1 MISNKEKIFENHIK
15 QYLVDKNKHG
25 YRELTAADC
34 NDKEHHLVFPHLI
47 EFIKETQLSKY
58 NKLIENYGT
67 DADDEIR
74 KALVEDLK
82 RRPLWVIIRN
92 GLLVRGEELK
102 LYFPKPRSSF
112 GTAVAELYKKN
123 IFGVKSQ
130 YYFVDGE
137 DKSIDLV
144 LFLNGL
150 PIITIELKHEDEG
163 QNVHD
168 AVAQY
173 NLRPQNNKIFIYPF
187 LHIAS
192 DTSEVKVA
200 TNPFADINFQWF
212 NEGMINRAGDKAEYP
227 VEYLYKKALSK
238 DQVLEYISFYLIY
251 VPAENKVDETGIR
264 ILKDASVIFPR
275 YHQLRSTQRLATDLV
290 QHFNEVRCLG
300 NKYLINHSAGSGKT
314 LTISWMADRLDSLYA
329 ANNTKLFDLV
339 FVLTDRRSLDKNVKD
354 DLAKLVHLKE
364 KIGLTK
370 HSDEL
375 RRFIKQRKSIVVT
388 TIQKFA
394 YIQELLEEDETLKQ
408 LKIAFIIDEA
418 HRGQDGKMAKNSR
431 ALFTNAAEPDKDNEK
446 GEEEEFLDEI
456 RELKLNNQ
464 VLIAFTATPIQSTVD
479 FFGQPFDEYTEDEAI
494 REGYIKDVATNII
507 SYQTLYHLKSKTLI
521 PDDELYPAG
530 IVHKAL
536 RDVAYRDPE
545 LIEYK
550 SEVILRYFEDKV
562 KNELNGE
569 AKAMVVASSRPAG
582 LLFFQAL
589 KEKLEKRRC
598 PYKVLFAFSDYTDE
612 HGNEIKEELVNE
624 LNTLHDGKLIQE
636 VFDEKPEYRIMVVAN
651 KFQVG
656 FNQPK
661 LVAMFLDKVV
671 SGVNAVQ
678 TLSRLN
684 RNYPGK
690 DTPMVLDFTNS
701 VDRIFAAFRQYR
713 RGSNFTPQEPSP
725 DTLEE
730 RYKEFLSWKLFS
742 EAEVSFYTKL
752 VKEAANDHTKDG
764 ELMTLAN
771 EYRKKFI
778 EIVPDKTQQ
787 KEVVLFLQ
795 RFVSEF
801 YFISLFYQ
809 LPEYIVRFAFFAEA
823 IADKLFKKGSMKSL
837 SDYLKHLMVEKSA
850 VRYRGIVDG
859 TSIVNEPPRQG
870 GNTGG
875 NGPSGGNGGF
885 QPPRASVPEVMD
897 DLRNVFQISDEEAIL
912 INAVIEELVKD
923 EFLVTTIQRNASN
936 PLFMKNYRGVIRQR
950 VIKYYFDHN
959 WDDRLIEGP
968 YINPGGIID
977 YIVKAIVQLCASQAA

>member
-1 MISNKEKIFENHIK
+1 MISNKEKIFENHIR
-15 QYLVDKNKHG
+15 QYLVDQHQ

-34 NDKEHHLVFPHLI
+34 TDREHHFVFPHLV
-47 EFIKETQLSKY
+47 EFIKDTQLAKY
-58 NKLIENYGT
+58 NKLVENYGT

-74 KALVEDLK
+74 KALVEDLL

-92 GLLVRGEELK
+92 GLQVRGEEFK

-112 GTAVAELYKKN
+112 GTSGAELYQKN
-123 IFGVKSQ
+123 IFAVKSQ
-130 YYFVDGE
+130 YRFASGE
-137 DKSIDLV
+137 NDSIDLV

-150 PIITIELKHEDEG
+150 PVITIELKHEDEH

-173 NLRPQNNKIFIYPF
+173 NIRPQNSNIFNYPF
-187 LHIAS
+187 LHIAA

-200 TNPFADINFQWF
+200 TNPVADTNFQWF
-212 NEGMINRAGDKAEYP
+212 NEGLINEAEDNTEYP

-251 VPAENKVDETGIR
+251 VPAEDKIDETGIR
-264 ILKDASVIFPR
+264 IVKDAFTIFPR

-290 QHFNEVRCLG
+290 QHFDEVRNLG
-300 NKYLINHSAGSGKT
+300 KKYLINHSAGSGKT

-329 ANNTKLFDLV
+329 TNNTKLFDMV

-370 HSDEL
+370 YSDEL
-375 RRFIKQRKSIVVT
+375 RKFIKQRKSIVVT

-418 HRGQDGKMAKNSR
+418 HRGQDGKMARNSR
-431 ALFTNAAEPDKDNEK
+431 ALFTNAEEPDKDNEK
-446 GEEEEFLDEI
+446 DEEEEFVEEV
-456 RELKLNNQ
+456 RKLKLNNQ
-464 VLIAFTATPIQSTVD
+464 VLIAFTATPVQSTVD

-494 REGYIKDVATNII
+494 KEGYIKDVARNII

-530 IVHKAL
+530 LVHKAL

-562 KNELNGE
+562 KDELNGQ

-582 LLFFQAL
+582 LLFFQSL
-589 KEKLEKRRC
+589 KEKIEKRGYS
-598 PYKVLFAFSDYTDE
+598 YKVLFAFSDYTDE
-612 HGNEIKEELVNE
+612 KGNEIKEENINE

-661 LVAMFLDKVV
+661 LTAMFLDKVV
-671 SGVNAVQ
+671 NGVNAVQ

-701 VDRIFAAFRQYR
+701 VDRIFAAFRNYR
-713 RGSNFTPQEPSP
+713 RGSTFIPREPNP
-725 DTLEE
+725 DTLEQLY
-730 RYKEFLSWKLFS
+730 REFLSWNLFT
-742 EAEVSFYTKL
+742 EGEISFYTKL

-764 ELMTLAN
+764 ALMTLSN

-778 EIVPDKTQQ
+778 DLVPDKAQQ
-787 KEVVLFLQ
+787 KDVVLFLN
-795 RFVSEF
+795 RFVADF
-801 YFISLFYQ
+801 YFISLFFQ
-809 LPEYIVRFAFFAEA
+809 LPEHIVRFALFGEA

-837 SDYLKHLMVEKSA
+837 SDYLKNLLVEKSA
-850 VRYRGIVDG
+850 VRYRGVIDG
-859 TSIVNEPPRQG
+859 VSIVNEPPGPRR
-870 GNTGG
+870 NTGG
-875 NGPSGGNGGF
+875 NSTPGSF
-885 QPPRASVPEVMD
+885 EPPRASVPEVMD

-912 INAVIEELVKD
+912 INAVIEELVTD
-923 EFLVTTIQRNASN
+923 DLLVVTIQRNASN
-936 PLFMKNYRGVIRQR
+936 PLFMNNYRGVIRQR
-950 VIKYYFDHN
+950 VINYYLENN

-977 YIVKAIVQLCASQAA
+977 YIVKAIVNLCAAQAA

>member
-1 MISNKEKIFENHIK
+1 MISNKEKIFENHIR
-15 QYLVDKNKHG
+15 QYLVDQHQ
-25 YRELTAADC
+25 YRELTSADC
-34 NDKEHHLVFPHLI
+34 NDKEHHLVFPHLV
-47 EFIKETQLSKY
+47 EFIKDTQFSKY
-58 NKLIENYGT
+58 NKLVENYGT

-74 KALVEDLK
+74 KALVEDLL

-92 GLLVRGEELK
+92 GLQVRGEEFK
-102 LYFPKPRSSF
+102 LCFPRPRSSF
-112 GTAVAELYKKN
+112 GTAGAELYLKN
-123 IFGVKSQ
+123 IFAVKSQ
-130 YYFVDGE
+130 YRFASGE
-137 DKSIDLV
+137 NDSIDLV
-144 LFLNGL
+144 IFLNGL
-150 PIITIELKHEDEG
+150 PVITIELKHEDEH

-173 NLRPQNNKIFIYPF
+173 NIRPQDNKIFTYPF

-200 TNPFADINFQWF
+200 TNPFADTNFQWF
-212 NEGMINRAGDKAEYP
+212 NEGLMNQPEVETEYP

-238 DQVLEYISFYLIY
+238 DQVLGYISFYLIY
-251 VPAENKVDETGIR
+251 VPGEDKIDEAGIR
-264 ILKDASVIFPR
+264 VVKDAYTIFPR
-275 YHQLRSTQRLATDLV
+275 YHQLRCTQRLASDLV
-290 QHFNEVRCLG
+290 QHFDEFRNLG
-300 NKYLINHSAGSGKT
+300 KKYLINHSAGSGKT

-329 ANNTKLFDLV
+329 TNNTKLFDMV
-339 FVLTDRRSLDKNVKD
+339 FVLTDRRSLDKNIKD

-375 RRFIKQRKSIVVT
+375 RKFIKQRKSIVVT

-408 LKIAFIIDEA
+408 MKIAFIIDEA
-418 HRGQDGKMAKNSR
+418 HRGQDGKMARNSR
-431 ALFTNAAEPDKDNEK
+431 ALFTNAEEPDKDNEK
-446 GEEEEFLDEI
+446 DEEEEFVEEV
-456 RELKLNNQ
+456 RKLKLNNQ
-464 VLIAFTATPIQSTVD
+464 VLIAFTATPVQSTVD

-494 REGYIKDVATNII
+494 KEGYIKDVARNII

-530 IVHKAL
+530 LVHKAL

-562 KNELNGE
+562 KDELNGQ

-589 KEKLEKRRC
+589 KEKIEKRGY

-612 HGNEIKEELVNE
+612 KGNEIKEENINE

-661 LVAMFLDKVV
+661 LTAMFLDKVV
-671 SGVNAVQ
+671 NGVNAVQ

-713 RGSNFTPQEPSP
+713 KGSRFTPQEPNP
-725 DTLEE
+725 ETLEE
-730 RYKEFLSWKLFS
+730 RYKEFLSWKIFS
-742 EAEVSFYTKL
+742 ELEISIYTKL
-752 VKEAANDHTKDG
+752 VKEAATDATRDG
-764 ELMTLAN
+764 ALMTLSN

-778 EIVPDKTQQ
+778 ELVPDKSQQ
-787 KEVVLFLQ
+787 KEVVLFLN
-795 RFVSEF
+795 RFVNDF
-801 YFISLFYQ
+801 YFISLFFQ
-809 LPEYIVRFAFFAEA
+809 LPEHIVRFALFGEA

-837 SDYLKHLMVEKSA
+837 SDYLRHLLVEKSA
-850 VRYRGIVDG
+850 VRYRGVIDG
-859 TSIVNEPPRQG
+859 VSVVSEPPRPAG
-870 GNTGG
+870 G
-875 NGPSGGNGGF
+875 SGGSGTPGF

-912 INAVIEELVKD
+912 INSVIEELVKD
-923 EFLVTTIQRNASN
+923 NLLVSTIQRNAAN
-936 PLFMKNYRGVIRQR
+936 PLFMNSYRGVIKQR
-950 VIKYYFDHN
+950 VINYYFEHN

-968 YINPGGIID
+968 YISPGGIID
-977 YIVKAIVQLCASQAA
+977 YIVKAVIELCSKKAA